1 MKKVIVVIGM
11 VVLFG
16 LLILTGNG
24 ESVAHDNSMSEDR
37 VYREAVQ
44 EELITS
50 DTDYRMKATK
60 KDDTGRVTEYTVS
73 IDNGI
78 DWQDYIFE
86 VA

>member
-1 MKKVIVVIGM
+1 MKKVIIVIGM

-50 DTDYRMKATK
+50 DTDYCMKATK
-60 KDDTGRVTEYTVS
+60 KDETGRVTEYTVS

-78 DWQDYIFE
+78 DWQDYVFE

>member
-1 MKKVIVVIGM
+1 MKKVIIVIGM

-60 KDDTGRVTEYTVS
+60 KDETGRVTEYTVS

-78 DWQDYIFE
+78 NWQDYIFE
-86 VA
+86 VE

>member
-1 MKKVIVVIGM
+1 MKKIIIVIGT

-37 VYREAVQ
+37 VYREALQ
-44 EELITS
+44 TGLINNH
-50 DTDYRMKATK
+50 TDYRMKATK
-60 KDDTGRVTEYTVS
+60 KDDTGRVTEYTIS

-78 DWQDYIFE
+78 DWQDYVFE
-86 VA
+86 V

>member
-1 MKKVIVVIGM
+1 MKKVIIVIGT

-16 LLILTGNG
+16 LLILTGNS

-60 KDDTGRVTEYTVS
+60 KDETGRVTEYTVS

-78 DWQDYIFE
+78 DWQDYVFE
-86 VA
+86 V

>member
-60 KDDTGRVTEYTVS
+60 KDKTGRVTEYTVS

-78 DWQDYIFE
+78 DWQDYVFE

>member
-1 MKKVIVVIGM
+1 MKKIMVVIGM

-37 VYREAVQ
+37 VYREALQ
-44 EELITS
+44 TGLINNH
-50 DTDYRMKATK
+50 TDYRMKATK
-60 KDDTGRVTEYTVS
+60 KDETGRVTEYTIT

-78 DWQDYIFE
+78 DWQDYVFE
-86 VA
+86 VE

>member
-1 MKKVIVVIGM
+1 MKKIMVVIGM
-11 VVLFG
+11 VALFG

-37 VYREAVQ
+37 VYREALQ
-44 EELITS
+44 TGLINNH
-50 DTDYRMKATK
+50 TDYRMKATK
-60 KDDTGRVTEYTVS
+60 KDETGRVTEYTVS

>member
-1 MKKVIVVIGM
+1 MKKVIIVIGM

-37 VYREAVQ
+37 VYREALQ
-44 EELITS
+44 TGLINNH
-50 DTDYRMKATK
+50 TDYRMKATK
-60 KDDTGRVTEYTVS
+60 KDETGRVTEYMVS

-78 DWQDYIFE
+78 DWQDYVFE
-86 VA
+86 VE

>member
-37 VYREAVQ
+37 VYREALQ
-44 EELITS
+44 TGLINNH
-50 DTDYRMKATK
+50 TDYRMKATK
-60 KDDTGRVTEYTVS
+60 KDETGRVTEYTIT

-78 DWQDYIFE
+78 DWQDYVFE
-86 VA
+86 VE

>member
-1 MKKVIVVIGM
+1 MKKVIVIGM

-73 IDNGI
+73 IDNGV
-78 DWQDYIFE
+78 DWQDYVFE
-86 VA
+86 VE

>member
-1 MKKVIVVIGM
+1 MKKIIIVIGM

-37 VYREAVQ
+37 VYREALQ
-44 EELITS
+44 TGLINNH
-50 DTDYRMKATK
+50 TDYRMKATK
-60 KDDTGRVTEYTVS
+60 KDETGRVTEYTVS

-78 DWQDYIFE
+78 DWQDYVFK

>member
-1 MKKVIVVIGM
+1 MKKVIVIGM

-50 DTDYRMKATK
+50 DTDYRINATK

-78 DWQDYIFE
+78 DWQDYVFE

>member
-1 MKKVIVVIGM
+1 MKKVIIVIGM

-44 EELITS
+44 SGLINNR
-50 DTDYRMKATK
+50 TDYCMKATK
-60 KDDTGRVTEYTVS
+60 KDDTGRVMEYTVS

-78 DWQDYIFE
+78 DWQNYVFE

>member
-1 MKKVIVVIGM
+1 MKKVIIVIGM

-78 DWQDYIFE
+78 DWQDYVFE
-86 VA
+86 V

>member
-1 MKKVIVVIGM
+1 MKKVIIVIGM

-16 LLILTGNG
+16 LLILTENG

-78 DWQDYIFE
+78 DWQDYVFE
-86 VA
+86 V

>member
-1 MKKVIVVIGM
+1 MKKVIIVIGM

-44 EELITS
+44 KELITS

-60 KDDTGRVTEYTVS
+60 KDETGRVTEYTVS

-78 DWQDYIFE
+78 DWQDYVFE
-86 VA
+86 V

>member
-1 MKKVIVVIGM
+1 MKKVIIVIGM

-60 KDDTGRVTEYTVS
+60 KDETGRVTEYTVS

-86 VA
+86 V

>member
-1 MKKVIVVIGM
+1 MKKIMVVIGM

-37 VYREAVQ
+37 VYREAIQ
-44 EELITS
+44 KDLINS
-50 DTDYRMKATK
+50 NTDYCMKATK
-60 KDDTGRVTEYTVS
+60 KDDTGRVTEYTISV
-73 IDNGI
+73 DNGI

-86 VA
+86 V

>member
-1 MKKVIVVIGM
+1 MKKIIIVIGM

-37 VYREAVQ
+37 VYREALQ
-44 EELITS
+44 SGLINNH
-50 DTDYRMKATK
+50 TDYRMNATK

-78 DWQDYIFE
+78 DWQDYVFE
-86 VA
+86 VE

>member
-1 MKKVIVVIGM
+1 MKKVIIVIGM

-50 DTDYRMKATK
+50 DTDYRINATK
-60 KDDTGRVTEYTVS
+60 KDETGRVTEYTVS

-78 DWQDYIFE
+78 DWQDYVFE